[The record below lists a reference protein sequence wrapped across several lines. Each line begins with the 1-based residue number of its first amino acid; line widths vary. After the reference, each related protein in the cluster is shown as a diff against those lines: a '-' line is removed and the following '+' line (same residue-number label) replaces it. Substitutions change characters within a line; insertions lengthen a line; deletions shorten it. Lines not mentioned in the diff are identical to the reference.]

1 MGHTRTFGS
10 VTLDEDAGTLY
21 QVPHIGEPVGGSVEG
36 ASARVD
42 AGVVDSHVSAGRVVA
57 FGVFALAAK
66 KKTGQVFLT
75 VEHPE
80 YAFTYAADFR
90 QEAEMRAFAAEINN
104 AARRQYDP
112 GRPLNRPA
120 TVPLPQA
127 ADSKPHLA
135 ANLAGDVT
143 ALVVGRGAP
152 PLPDGWVYVCVESP
166 KYKSVNV
173 SVRDGEHYVSG
184 AVKGGIGAVDELTVI
199 DAACAAHAD
208 AITRVASG
216 RVRLTD
222 GQIVLTAHSR
232 VKDIPDRVGQVM
244 KFGCLAVVV
253 GLVVLWVLGVWVDAH
268 R

>member
-21 QVPHIGEPVGGSVEG
+21 QVPHIGEPVGGSIEG

-112 GRPLNRPA
+112 GRPLNRPTTRTTRALAPIEA
-120 TVPLPQA
+120 T
-127 ADSKPHLA
+127 
-135 ANLAGDVT
+135 DVT
-143 ALVVGRGAP
+143 ITLDETILHLEARGWVARGALGAAKLDIP
-152 PLPDGWVYVCVESP
+152 RELIA
-166 KYKSVNV
+166 SV
-173 SVRDGEHYVSG
+173 
-184 AVKGGIGAVDELTVI
+184 AVKLEEYGP
-199 DAACAAHAD
+199 
-208 AITRVASG
+208 G
-216 RVRLTD
+216 RVRFTTRS
-222 GQIVLTAHSR
+222 GIFSTAYF
-232 VKDIPDRVGQVM
+232 DRAVQDRIRA
-244 KFGCLAVVV
+244 LANE
-253 GLVVLWVLGVWVDAH
+253 LNSTA
-268 R
+268 

>member
-21 QVPHIGEPVGGSVEG
+21 QVPHIGEPVGGSIEG

-112 GRPLNRPA
+112 GRPLNRPTTRTTRALAPIEA
-120 TVPLPQA
+120 T
-127 ADSKPHLA
+127 
-135 ANLAGDVT
+135 DVT
-143 ALVVGRGAP
+143 ITLDETILHLEARGWVARGALGAAKLDIP
-152 PLPDGWVYVCVESP
+152 RELIA
-166 KYKSVNV
+166 SV
-173 SVRDGEHYVSG
+173 
-184 AVKGGIGAVDELTVI
+184 AVKLEEYGP
-199 DAACAAHAD
+199 
-208 AITRVASG
+208 G
-216 RVRLTD
+216 RVRFTTRSGIFRNVTFTKASFQDRIRALANE
-222 GQIVLTAHSR
+222 LNSTA
-232 VKDIPDRVGQVM
+232 
-244 KFGCLAVVV
+244 
-253 GLVVLWVLGVWVDAH
+253 
-268 R
+268 